1 MTEQELIDFVTNN
14 MMDQYSL
21 RAGVIFLE
29 TFPYTGSGKIARKD
43 LRAMAKKLAVK

>member
-1 MTEQELIDFVTNN
+1 VTEQELIDFVTNN